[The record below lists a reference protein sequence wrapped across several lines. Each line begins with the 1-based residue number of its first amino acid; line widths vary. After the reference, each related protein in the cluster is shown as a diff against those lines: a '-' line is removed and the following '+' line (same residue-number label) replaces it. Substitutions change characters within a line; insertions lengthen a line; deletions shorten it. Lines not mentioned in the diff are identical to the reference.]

1 MMLTPAAKPL
11 FSQAILSSGG
21 IMAVRTPETARI
33 LSRRYLDILGLADIK
48 DILSCP
54 VDKIL
59 AAQLE
64 FAKSAGSTCLFGPVA
79 DGELIPLNWK
89 EDIRSENG
97 WIGNTLIGNN
107 LHELMFFAFNPHLLE
122 AAPGIAAELF
132 GDRGKDTPK
141 PTFAELSK
149 DAADDKAK
157 GRLLGQGLFRLYVP
171 FSWGQPRA
179 DSRGSAA
186 ERSGPIPSTT
196 RPLTTRRTP

>member
-1 MMLTPAAKPL
+1 
-11 FSQAILSSGG
+11 
-21 IMAVRTPETARI
+21 MAVRTPETARI

-97 WIGNTLIGNN
+97 WIGNT
-107 LHELMFFAFNPHLLE
+107 
-122 AAPGIAAELF
+122 
-132 GDRGKDTPK
+132 
-141 PTFAELSK
+141 
-149 DAADDKAK
+149 
-157 GRLLGQGLFRLYVP
+157 
-171 FSWGQPRA
+171 
-179 DSRGSAA
+179 
-186 ERSGPIPSTT
+186 
-196 RPLTTRRTP
+196 